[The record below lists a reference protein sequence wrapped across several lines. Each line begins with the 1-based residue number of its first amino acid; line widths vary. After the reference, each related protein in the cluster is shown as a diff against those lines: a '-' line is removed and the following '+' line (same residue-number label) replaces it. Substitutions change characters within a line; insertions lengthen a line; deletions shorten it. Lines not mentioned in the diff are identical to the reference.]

1 MVGNVSNYIYL
12 RGTTDAPTSGSVRL
26 FAVPSSLLLYPSQYS
41 QDAYIILDHDTG
53 GDPQTA
59 IRTYNTQS
67 EESPNPIL
75 FSEPFNFSD
84 PPPPPPSSDHYCL
97 VAECKPDGTDSDGE
111 SYVWPHE
118 EAGDFATGGEYAAWL
133 YNQPYVCQRN
143 ISYAS
148 NPNAPSQV
156 FYTTFTIPREYN
168 SHLYCLALNK

>member
-1 MVGNVSNYIYL
+1 M
-12 RGTTDAPTSGSVRL
+12 
-26 FAVPSSLLLYPSQYS
+26 
-41 QDAYIILDHDTG
+41 DHDTG

-67 EESPNPIL
+67 EESPSPIL

-156 FYTTFTIPREYN
+156 FYTTFTIPPGFSSAENWQFELRAVNCPPGSYVEMDSSDADIAVAN
-168 SHLYCLALNK
+168 LAITGPDQVCTYLHFSTRN